1 MLNPEERE
9 SCPNRFANEVNFVG
23 SQDLVNSLSSF
34 GSLLNLT
41 NYKKFDTSN
50 LQEFQVKMGLRLSLD
65 LETITL
71 LCAIYFCSLEM
82 GRKKKTTKRKLAH
95 PKLPMQR
102 QLNLQH
108 EGTHFDLRAIF
119 DDLNERHFR
128 KRLRGYQVV
137 WGRRRKHRP
146 REQFVFGTIQEE
158 DRVIRINP
166 ALDQPF
172 VPRWFLRYV
181 LYHEMLHSV
190 VPDETLSRNRRRVH
204 TEEFNRRECEFR
216 DYRRARRWE
225 DENLS
230 RFLR

>member
-1 MLNPEERE
+1 M
-9 SCPNRFANEVNFVG
+9 
-23 SQDLVNSLSSF
+23 D
-34 GSLLNLT
+34 
-41 NYKKFDTSN
+41 
-50 LQEFQVKMGLRLSLD
+50 
-65 LETITL
+65 
-71 LCAIYFCSLEM
+71 
-82 GRKKKTTKRKLAH
+82 RKKRTTKRKLAH

-102 QLNLQH
+102 QLNLRH

-119 DDLNERHFR
+119 DDLNRQHFR
-128 KRLRGYQVV
+128 GRVRGYNVV
-137 WGRRRKHRP
+137 WGRRRKQRP

-172 VPRWFLRYV
+172 VPLWFLRYV

-204 TEEFNRRECEFR
+204 TEEFDRREREFPV
-216 DYRRARRWE
+216 YRRARRWE